1 MEMIT
6 IPVSIPKNMIPYI
19 ELKDNGFTFEQN
31 AMLLY
36 PLIQYP
42 LIQNLIISHGKAAE
56 ILGVRKWDL
65 IEFYNKMGIPYLNQ
79 TPEELDE
86 EIPGFAKLKEK
97 RTV

>member
-6 IPVSIPKNMIPYI
+6 VPVTIPKSMAPYI
-19 ELKDNGFTFEQN
+19 NLEDKMLSFEQN

-36 PLIQYP
+36 SLIQS
-42 LIQNLIISHGKAAE
+42 LVISHGKAAE

-79 TPEELDE
+79 SREELDE
-86 EIPGFAKLKEK
+86 EIAGFAKLKEK
-97 RTV
+97 RAV

>member
-6 IPVSIPKNMIPYI
+6 IPVSIPKNMVPYI

-31 AMLLY
+31 AMLL
-36 PLIQYP
+36 YP

-79 TPEELDE
+79 SPEELDE
-86 EIPGFAKLKEK
+86 EIAGFAKLKEK

>member
-6 IPVSIPKNMIPYI
+6 IPVTIPKNMVPYI
-19 ELKDNGFTFEQN
+19 GLEDNGFTFEQN

-36 PLIQYP
+36 PLIQ
-42 LIQNLIISHGKAAE
+42 NLMISHGKAAE

-79 TPEELDE
+79 SEEELEE
-86 EIPGFAKLKEK
+86 EIAGFAKLKEK
-97 RTV
+97 RAV